1 MYENESVNVVI
12 FLIVIFHFCLQRRG
26 QISYFFQPNFFFKR
40 SLDEDATM
48 RILKSEKWDCRWAEK
63 DFQKA
68 GNRPSSQLRN

>member
-12 FLIVIFHFCLQRRG
+12 FLIVFNEGDKLVIFFN
-26 QISYFFQPNFFFKR
+26 PW
-40 SLDEDATM
+40 SLDEDAIM